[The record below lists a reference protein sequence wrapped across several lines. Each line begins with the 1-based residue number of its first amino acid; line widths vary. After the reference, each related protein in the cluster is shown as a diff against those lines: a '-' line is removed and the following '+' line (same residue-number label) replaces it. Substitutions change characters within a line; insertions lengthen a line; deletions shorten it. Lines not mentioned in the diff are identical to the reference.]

1 VVVGTPADW
10 ADLIDPMVP
19 VILNLVV
26 ASWEQMPQITSDAK
40 ENNVTESLCRALK
53 QNRTARDLPFQIH
66 IQMVELEPT
75 NDDELGRMDIAFI
88 PLINREDVYFCL
100 ECKRLNVPSGPGIR
114 TYASEYVRFGM
125 LRFIRGQYS
134 KTVKHGAMSAYVLDG
149 NISSAIQNVENNIQN
164 NHQELGMLPPG
175 SFQPS
180 TVLEKDA
187 RARETHHKRVHDNSP
202 FCIHHLFMARKDA
215 A

>member
-1 VVVGTPADW
+1 
-10 ADLIDPMVP
+10 MVP
-19 VILNLVV
+19 VILKLVIET
-26 ASWEQMPQITSDAK
+26 WEQMPQIMPDAK
-40 ENNVTESLCRALK
+40 EDKVTESLCKALK

-66 IQMVELEPT
+66 IQMVELEPA
-75 NDDELGRMDIAFI
+75 NDEKLGRMDIAFL

-100 ECKRLNVPSGPGIR
+100 ECKRLNVANGSGVR

-149 NISSAIQNVENNIQN
+149 NTSSAIQNVESNIQI
-164 NHQELGMLPPG
+164 NHQELGMSPPG

-180 TVLEKDA
+180 TVLTGDA
-187 RARETHHKRVHDNSP
+187 RARETHHKRVHDNSA
-202 FCIHHLFMARKDA
+202 FCIHHLFMPRKDA